1 MDNKQCLNCEQV
13 VSGNYCQNCGQ
24 KSNTHAITLKH
35 FFFHDIIH
43 GVFHLEKG
51 ILFTLKET
59 FTRPGQAALDYIH
72 GKRVNYYNVFG
83 LALMLIA
90 LNILTVH
97 YNHGINPPSVSKN
110 TNEGIQLMNFLS
122 NNVKIILFGFVPL
135 LAINAF
141 LIFKRL
147 KINLAEH
154 FIIAG
159 INLLGILVMCL
170 FVNLLSLLKV
180 FEGIKFF
187 IDILKMIYFLLIV
200 LFPFWVY
207 FNATYKMYSLLG
219 FIWRIIVFYTLLFFE
234 IVVILS
240 LIAKIVTNTTSIK
253 LHFNA

>member
-1 MDNKQCLNCEQV
+1 MENKQCLNCDQDV
-13 VSGNYCQNCGQ
+13 FGNYCQNCGQ

-35 FFFHDIIH
+35 FFAHDIIH

-72 GKRVNYYNVFG
+72 GKRVNYYNVF
-83 LALMLIA
+83 ALSLIIIA

-97 YNHGINPPSVSKN
+97 YYHDLNPSSVSKN

-122 NNVKIILFGFVPL
+122 NNVKLILFGLVPL
-135 LAINAF
+135 FAVNAF

-159 INLLGILVMCL
+159 INLLGILVLCL
-170 FVNLLSLLKV
+170 FVNLLSLLRV
-180 FEGIKFF
+180 FEEIKSFLGILT
-187 IDILKMIYFLLIV
+187 IIYFFLIV

-207 FNATYKMYSLLG
+207 FNATYKKYSMTG

-234 IVVILS
+234 IVVIMS
-240 LIAKIVTNTTSIK
+240 LIAKIVTNTTAIN